1 MSKTQLILLQAE
13 LSARK
18 RLLKKFNGD
27 SKRIQE
33 LDEKIKVLSVQIKAL
48 S

>member
-1 MSKTQLILLQAE
+1 MSKTQLILLQSE